1 MQQSIEVDLAHQLGK
16 DEAKSRIAGNI
27 GTLGQHMPG
36 GVAEVSERWEG
47 DSLHLDI
54 GAMGQNV
61 AARLD
66 VQDANVHI
74 KVELPGLL
82 GMFAGVIKGML
93 QSKGDELLLDD
104 RSKD

>member
-16 DEAKSRIAGNI
+16 DEARSRIAGNI

-36 GVAEVSERWEG
+36 GVAEVNERWEG
-47 DSLHLDI
+47 DSLHLTI
-54 GAMGQNV
+54 GAMGQTV
-61 AARLD
+61 SARLD

-82 GMFAGVIKGML
+82 GMFAGAIEGVLK
-93 QSKGDELLLDD
+93 KRGDDLLLED
-104 RSKD
+104 RRND

>member
-27 GTLGQHMPG
+27 GSLGQHMPG
-36 GVAEVSERWEG
+36 GVAEVTERWEG
-47 DSLHLDI
+47 DRLHLDI
-54 GAMGQNV
+54 GAMGQKV
-61 AARLD
+61 TAKLD

-82 GMFAGVIKGML
+82 GMFAGAIESVLRK
-93 QSKGDELLLDD
+93 KGDDLLLED
-104 RSKD
+104 RRKD